1 MLAYQVASLQHVTC
15 TGRVE
20 PINIEGRFFFPK
32 AKSVPIMKPQIKNT
46 GC

>member
-1 MLAYQVASLQHVTC
+1 MLAYQVASLQHV